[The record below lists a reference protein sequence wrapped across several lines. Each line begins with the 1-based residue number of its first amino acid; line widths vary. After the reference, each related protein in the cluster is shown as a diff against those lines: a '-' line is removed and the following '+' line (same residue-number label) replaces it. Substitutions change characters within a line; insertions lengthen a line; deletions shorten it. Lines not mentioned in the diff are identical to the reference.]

1 MAVTYTKGPPPKK
14 RNYPRAPIS
23 IRIQYR
29 EPHKGVKEGF
39 TAIMGGGGLFIDTVS
54 PLPVGTAVSLEFG
67 LPDQASSVQVD
78 GEVVWVRPEFD
89 PKGFSPGMG
98 IQFKKI
104 NEADR
109 EKVVQFVMR
118 VLMGQSGSN
127 P

>member
-1 MAVTYTKGPPPKK
+1 MAVTPTKGPPPKK

-23 IRIQYR
+23 IRIRYHAS
-29 EPHKGVKEGF
+29 EKGVKEAF
-39 TAIMGGGGLFIDTVS
+39 TAVMGGGGLYIDTVS

-67 LPDQASSVQVD
+67 LPGQANSVQVD
-78 GEVVWVRPEFD
+78 GQVVWVRPEFD

-104 NEADR
+104 KEADR

-118 VLMGQSGSN
+118 VLMGQSESN